1 MELVNLN
8 KDIKKYLE
16 VEYRISV
23 MLNDIQE
30 IVFGD
35 LNLGFGKE
43 EKHPE

>member
-1 MELVNLN
+1 MEIVNLN

-16 VEYRISV
+16 AEYRISA

-30 IVFGD
+30 ILFGD
-35 LNLGFGKE
+35 LQLGFGKE